1 MLKSSVAERMVRVR
15 FLRSKAEADKAY
27 YRRTGVGKVVESVRR
42 YRNGTAY
49 KTGNEFS
56 AEKKNVYYDSDYSAK
71 IAIGG
76 TDFLVFI
83 IFAVFNK

>member
-1 MLKSSVAERMVRVR
+1 MTEGVLRIR
-15 FLRSKAEADKAY
+15 FLGSKTETDKAY
-27 YRRTGVGKVVESVRR
+27 YRRTRIRKIVESVRR

-49 KTGNEFS
+49 KTGDEFS
-56 AEKKNVYYDSDYSAK
+56 AEKKNVYYDSDDSAK

-76 TDFLVFI
+76 ADILVFI